1 MPSTLFPA
9 PTTDEGMRMMP
20 GELIEEFYDAI
31 SDLNSQTVN
40 PYVYL
45 LPDPGS
51 VIISRTL
58 RQVSARVEY
67 VTKDKLRKGADK

>member
-1 MPSTLFPA
+1 MPSTLLRA
-9 PTTDEGMRMMP
+9 PITDEGMRMMP

-45 LPDPGS
+45 DPGS